1 MTTEQRKTLEVLKTA
16 IQMEIDGK
24 QFYLKASRQSGNEM
38 GKNLLKTLAA
48 EEDIHRRKFEEIHNV
63 IRNKRG
69 WPKINFQPDGG
80 KTLRTILAKAT
91 EEMGAKVKVLSTE
104 LEAVQTAI
112 GMENK
117 TYDYYTTREKKA
129 TYEPEIEFYEKLASE
144 EQKHKIVLLD
154 YYEFLKDP
162 AGWFVTKEHPSLDGG

>member
-24 QFYLKASRQSGNEM
+24 QFYLKATRESGNEM

-48 EEDIHRRKFEEIHNV
+48 EEDIHRRKFEEIYNV
-63 IRNKRG
+63 IRNKKG

-104 LEAVQTAI
+104 LGAVQTAI

-117 TYDYYTTREKKA
+117 TYDYYTTQGEKA
-129 TYEPEIEFYEKLASE
+129 TYEPEKEFYEKLASE
-144 EQKHKIVLLD
+144 EQKHKIILLD